1 MSNDVKELKQDRDKT
16 IVRTSVIGIGAN
28 LALAAAK
35 ASAGMV
41 ANSIA
46 MVLDAVNNL
55 SDAMS
60 SLITII
66 GTKLAAKEPDRK
78 HPLGYGRIEYLSAMI
93 ISAIVLYAG
102 ITALVESVKKIID
115 PATPDY
121 STIGLIIVGAA
132 VLVKIL
138 LGRYVEGV
146 GKKVASD
153 SLIASGKDALFD
165 AVLSFSTLV
174 AAVIYI
180 FWHVRLEAWL
190 GAIIAL
196 FIIKAGLEMLRDTI
210 SEILGERTGAETA
223 NAIRRTISSFPE
235 VQGSYDL
242 VVHNYG
248 PNQLVGSVHI
258 EVPEDM
264 TARQLDEL
272 QRAIV
277 AKVFEE
283 HGIGMTGISVYSV
296 NERDE
301 KIIAMRREIGRIA
314 AAEPYVLQMHG
325 FYVDEEHKN
334 IRFDAVIDFDAPS
347 KRAVCDQL
355 AAKAKELFPDYE
367 VYVTPDYD
375 IADL

>member
-1 MSNDVKELKQDRDKT
+1 MDRDKK
-16 IVRTSVIGIGAN
+16 IIRTSIIGIGAN
-28 LALAAAK
+28 VLLAAFK
-35 ASAGMV
+35 AVIGLA
-41 ANSIA
+41 ANSVAI
-46 MVLDAVNNL
+46 VLDAVNNL

-66 GTKLAAKEPDRK
+66 GTKLAGKEPDRK

-121 STIGLIIVGAA
+121 STVALVIVAAA

-138 LGRYVEGV
+138 LGRYVKGV
-146 GKKVASD
+146 GEKVDSD
-153 SLIASGKDALFD
+153 SLVASGKDAMFD

-180 FWHVRLEAWL
+180 VWHISLEAWL

-223 NAIRRTISSFPE
+223 SAVRKTICSFPE
-235 VQGSYDL
+235 VKGAYDL
-242 VVHNYG
+242 IIHNYG
-248 PNQLVGSVHI
+248 PNRLVGSVHI

-264 TARQLDEL
+264 TARQLDQL
-272 QRAIV
+272 QRDIT
-277 AKVFEE
+277 AKVYAEQ
-283 HGIGMTGISVYSV
+283 GIAITGISVYSMNMSNPEAV
-296 NERDE
+296 RIR
-301 KIIAMRREIGRIA
+301 KEITKMA
-314 AAEPYVLQMHG
+314 KEDPYILQVHG
-325 FYVDEEHKN
+325 FYLVEDPKQ
-334 IRFDAVIDFDAPS
+334 IRCDCVVDFDAPD
-347 KRAVCDQL
+347 KKAVCQALTDRVK
-355 AAKAKELFPDYE
+355 AAYPDYE
-367 VYVTPDYD
+367 VLITIDYD
-375 IADL
+375 LADL

>member
-1 MSNDVKELKQDRDKT
+1 MDRDKK
-16 IVRTSVIGIGAN
+16 IIRTSIIGIGAN
-28 LALAAAK
+28 VLLAAFK
-35 ASAGMV
+35 AVIGLASNSV
-41 ANSIA
+41 AI
-46 MVLDAVNNL
+46 VLDAVNNL

-196 FIIKAGLEMLRDTI
+196 FIIKAGLIINDCKALAVIQCIKYEKLNDRFETDIFTEKMLRGK
-210 SEILGERTGAETA
+210 LGI
-223 NAIRRTISSFPE
+223 NAIESTKSL
-235 VQGSYDL
+235 YDL
-242 VVHNYG
+242 VVLDSMGVEKNFAEALEQHEEVVVYTKLPSGFYINTPMGKYN
-248 PNQLVGSVHI
+248 PDWAVAFREGSVKHI
-258 EVPEDM
+258 YFVAESKGNDLEGSQLRGSEESKIEC
-264 TARQLDEL
+264 ARRHFATISDNGY
-272 QRAIV
+272 IFDV
-277 AKVFEE
+277 AK
-283 HGIGMTGISVYSV
+283 
-296 NERDE
+296 
-301 KIIAMRREIGRIA
+301 
-314 AAEPYVLQMHG
+314 
-325 FYVDEEHKN
+325 
-334 IRFDAVIDFDAPS
+334 
-347 KRAVCDQL
+347 
-355 AAKAKELFPDYE
+355 DYQSL
-367 VYVTPDYD
+367 YD
-375 IADL
+375 IVTK

>member
-1 MSNDVKELKQDRDKT
+1 MERDKK
-16 IVRTSVIGIGAN
+16 IIQTSIIGIGAN
-28 LALAAAK
+28 VLLAAFK
-35 ASAGMV
+35 AVIGLASNSV
-41 ANSIA
+41 AI
-46 MVLDAVNNL
+46 VLDAVNNL

-66 GTKLAAKEPDRK
+66 GTKLAAKEPDRA

-93 ISAIVLYAG
+93 IAAIVLYAG

-121 STIGLIIVGAA
+121 STVALIIVAAA

-138 LGRYVEGV
+138 LGRYVKSV
-146 GKKVASD
+146 GEKVNSD

-165 AVLSFSTLV
+165 AILSFSTLV

-180 FWHVRLEAWL
+180 VWHVRLEAWL

-223 NAIRRTISSFPE
+223 SAIRKTIRSFPE
-235 VQGSYDL
+235 VKGVYDL
-242 VVHNYG
+242 ILHNYG
-248 PNQLVGSVHI
+248 PDRLVGSVHI

-272 QRAIV
+272 QRRIT
-277 AKVFEE
+277 AKVLEE
-283 HGIGMTGISVYSV
+283 HGIPLTGISVYSV
-296 NERDE
+296 NTHDPQ
-301 KIIAMRREIGRIA
+301 AMQVRQQITSMA
-314 AAEPYVLQMHG
+314 LNEPYILQVHG
-325 FYVDEEHKN
+325 FYMEEEPASL
-334 IRFDAVIDFDAPS
+334 RFDIVVDFDAPD
-347 KRAVCDQL
+347 KKAVCQKLTD
-355 AAKAKELFPDYE
+355 KVKEAYPGYDVKITL
-367 VYVTPDYD
+367 DYD
-375 IADL
+375 LADL

>member
-1 MSNDVKELKQDRDKT
+1 MERDRK
-16 IVRTSVIGIGAN
+16 IIRTSIIGIGAN
-28 LALAAAK
+28 VLLAAFK
-35 ASAGMV
+35 AVIGLASNSV
-41 ANSIA
+41 AI
-46 MVLDAVNNL
+46 VLDAVNNL

-66 GTKLAAKEPDRK
+66 GTKLAAREPDRK

-115 PATPDY
+115 PSTPDY
-121 STIGLIIVGAA
+121 STIGLIIVAAA

-146 GKKVASD
+146 GKKVDSD
-153 SLIASGKDALFD
+153 SLVASGRDALFD

-174 AAVIYI
+174 AAIIYI
-180 FWHVRLEAWL
+180 VWHVRLEAWL

-210 SEILGERTGAETA
+210 SEILGERIDAETA
-223 NAIRRTISSFPE
+223 SDVRKTIASFPE

-242 VVHNYG
+242 VIHNYG
-248 PNQLVGSVHI
+248 PKQLVGSVHI
-258 EVPEDM
+258 EVPEEM

-272 QRAIV
+272 QRRIV
-277 AKVFEE
+277 ARVYEE

-296 NERDE
+296 NRRDE
-301 KIIAMRREIGRIA
+301 KIVEMRREIGRIA
-314 AAEPYVLQMHG
+314 AEEQYVLQMHG

-347 KRAVCDQL
+347 KREVCEQL
-355 AAKAKELFPDYE
+355 AAKAGERYPDYE
-367 VYVTPDYD
+367 ILVTPDYD
-375 IADL
+375 LADL

>member
-1 MSNDVKELKQDRDKT
+1 MDRDKK
-16 IVRTSVIGIGAN
+16 IIRTSIIGIGAN
-28 LALAAAK
+28 VLLAAFK
-35 ASAGMV
+35 AVIGLASNSV
-41 ANSIA
+41 AI
-46 MVLDAVNNL
+46 VLDAVNNL

-210 SEILGERTGAETA
+210 SEILGERTDAETA
-223 NAIRRTISSFPE
+223 NAIRKTISSFPE

-347 KRAVCDQL
+347 KRGVCEQL
-355 AAKAKELFPDYE
+355 AAKAKELYPDYE